1 MAYRKTWDV
10 CVPLLPGHDEAVLVW
25 LMRESAER
33 KAAQLL
39 LQVVEFDDLGEV
51 PPEDINPV
59 GVKQLGPGFNGC
71 TFRAFHVAA
80 ERAPR
85 A

>member
-10 CVPLLPGHDEAVLVW
+10 CVPLLPGHDESVLLW

-33 KAAQLL
+33 TAAQLL

-51 PPEDINPV
+51 APEDINPV
-59 GVKQLGPGFNGC
+59 GVKQLGPGFAGC

-80 ERAPR
+80 ERVPR